1 MSEVKG
7 VLVIGEVADGKLLAV
22 TRELLGI
29 GRKLADALGEPLSA
43 ALLGTDSE
51 ALGKELIAFGADK
64 AYLAHDPLLAQDN
77 PDAYVAAAEK
87 VARQVQPNVLLMG
100 QTVLGRDVGPR
111 LATRLGTALEPD
123 CVDLAIDPATK
134 LLRMTRPV
142 YGGNARATYVC
153 EAARPQMATVRPKA
167 FSAPERNDAR
177 AGEVAKLAVGLA
189 PAQVKLKVLDRQ
201 KKASEGLR
209 LEDARIIVTGGRGMG
224 GPENFKYLQDL
235 AQTLKGAVGASRAV
249 CDAGWVSPSLQIG
262 LTGKVVTPDLYI
274 TVGISGASQHMA
286 GCSGSKV
293 IVAINKDPD
302 ANIFKESRYGVV
314 GDWKQVLP
322 AFSEKVKEL
331 VQG

>member
-7 VLVIGEVADGKLLAV
+7 VLVIGEVSDGKLLGV

-29 GRKLADALGEPLSA
+29 GRKLADTLGEHLSA
-43 ALLGTDSE
+43 AILGAQLGD
-51 ALGKELIAFGADK
+51 LGKELVAYGADK
-64 AYLAHDPLLAQDN
+64 AYLVQDPLLAQEN
-77 PDAYVAAAEK
+77 ADAYVAAAEK
-87 VARQVQPNVLLMG
+87 VVRQVQPNVLLLG
-100 QTVLGRDVGPR
+100 QTVLGRDISPR
-111 LATRLGTALEPD
+111 LATRLGTALAPD
-123 CVDLAIDPATK
+123 CVELAIDPATK
-134 LLRMTRPV
+134 LLHMTRPV
-142 YGGNARATYVC
+142 YGGNARAIYVC
-153 EAARPQMATVRPKA
+153 EKARPQMATVRPKA
-167 FSAPERNDAR
+167 FSVLERNDAR
-177 AGEVAKLAVGLA
+177 AGEVVQLAAGLD
-189 PAQVKLKVLDRQ
+189 PAQVRVKVLDRQ

-209 LEDARIIVTGGRGMG
+209 LEDARVVVTGGRGMG
-224 GPENFKYLQDL
+224 GPENFKYLDEL
-235 AQTLKGAVGASRAV
+235 AKTLKGAVGASRAV

-302 ANIFKESRYGVV
+302 ANIFKEARYGVV

-322 AFSEKVKEL
+322 ALTEKVKEL